1 MRLKIS
7 SLLLSLVLLVPM
19 VSSAASL
26 AGVNLEDKV
35 SINGQNL
42 VLNGLGL
49 RKKFF
54 IKVYV
59 GGLYLT
65 AKMSNPASILG
76 SDSPRRMVMSFLYSV
91 SKDQMCEA
99 WEEGLEAN
107 TPNSSAEV
115 KGGFKTLCSLMEA
128 IPKGNRLVIT
138 YVPGTGTTVEV
149 NGKVKGIIPGKAT
162 ADAIISTWIG
172 PKPAMGD
179 DFKNAVLG
187 K

>member
-1 MRLKIS
+1 MRPKMMP
-7 SLLLSLVLLVPM
+7 LLLSLMLLVPTFAF
-19 VSSAASL
+19 AASL
-26 AGVNLEDKV
+26 ADVTLEDKITV
-35 SINGQNL
+35 NGQTL

-59 GGLYLT
+59 GGLYLP
-65 AKMSNPASILG
+65 AKMSTPATILA
-76 SDSPRRMVMSFLYSV
+76 SDTSRRMVMSFLYSV
-91 SKDQMCEA
+91 SKEQMCDA

-107 TPNSSAEV
+107 TPGASAEV
-115 KGGFKTLCSLMEA
+115 KSGFKTLCSWMEP
-128 IPKGNRLVIT
+128 IPKTNRLVLT
-138 YVPGTGTTVEV
+138 YVPGTGTMVEV
-149 NGKVKGIIPGKAT
+149 NGKMKGTLPGKPV
-162 ADAIISTWIG
+162 ADAIVATWIG

>member
-1 MRLKIS
+1 MRLKITP
-7 SLLLSLVLLVPM
+7 LLLSLMLLVPM

-26 AGVNLEDKV
+26 AGVTLEDKV
-35 SINGQNL
+35 TVNGQNL

-59 GGLYLT
+59 GGLYLS
-65 AKMSNPASILG
+65 AKSSNPAAILAA
-76 SDSPRRMVMSFLYSV
+76 DSPRRMVMAFLYSV

-107 TPNSSAEV
+107 TPKAPAEV
-115 KGGFKTLCSLMEA
+115 KAAFKTLCSWMEP
-128 IPKGNRLVIT
+128 IPKGNRLVLT

-149 NGKVKGIIPGKAT
+149 NGKLKGTLPGKAT
-162 ADAIISTWIG
+162 ADAIVSTWIG
-172 PKPAMGD
+172 PKPAMGN

>member
-1 MRLKIS
+1 MRLKMTP
-7 SLLLSLVLLVPM
+7 LLLSLMLLVPI
-19 VSSAASL
+19 AASAVEL
-26 AGVNLEDKV
+26 GGVNMEDKTV
-35 SINGQNL
+35 VNGQTL
-42 VLNGLGL
+42 VLNGAGL

-59 GGLYLT
+59 GGLYLP
-65 AKMSNPASILG
+65 AKMSNPASILA
-76 SDSPRRMVMSFLYSV
+76 SDTPRRMVMHFLYSV

-107 TPNSSAEV
+107 TPNASAEV
-115 KGGFKTLCSLMEA
+115 KAAFKTLCSWMDA
-128 IPKGNRLVIT
+128 IPNGNRLVLT
-138 YVPGTGTTVEV
+138 YVPGTGTVVEV
-149 NGKVKGIIPGKAT
+149 NGKVKGTLPGKPT
-162 ADAIISTWIG
+162 ADAIVSTWIG

>member
-1 MRLKIS
+1 MRLKINP
-7 SLLLSLVLLVPM
+7 LLLSLMLLVPIAA
-19 VSSAASL
+19 SAADV
-26 AGVNLEDKV
+26 AGVKMEDKTTV
-35 SINGQNL
+35 NGQSL
-42 VLNGLGL
+42 VLNGAGL

-59 GGLYLT
+59 GGLYLP

-76 SDSPRRMVMSFLYSV
+76 SDTPRRMVMHFVYSV

-128 IPKGNRLVIT
+128 IPN
-138 YVPGTGTTVEV
+138 VPGTGTIVEV
-149 NGKVKGIIPGKAT
+149 NGKVKGTIPGKAT
-162 ADAIISTWIG
+162 ADAIVATWIG